1 MNGLVAAVVFLTA
14 VVVAVPLFRRAGFG
28 GVLGYLVTGALL
40 GPLGLGILSGTED
53 ARHVAEF
60 GVVLLMFLIGL
71 ELEPRRLWA
80 QRTAVFGL
88 GGAQVLAT
96 GAALAGAAHWSGST
110 RTPPSCSASR
120 SHCRPPP
127 SCCSSSAS
135 GASSPCGTAATRSP
149 CCCCRDL
156 AVLPLVALVPT
167 LGTGADGVGPDDS
180 PLVAALRLIAVV
192 AFLVAVS
199 RLVIRPLFRHVVATR
214 SEEVYVAASLLV
226 VCSAALVVHLAG
238 LSMSLGAFLAGM
250 LLADSQYRHQ
260 IEADVLPFKHLLLG
274 FFFASVGM
282 AADPRLLVTQPATI
296 VGLTMGLMAIKATL
310 AGLLALA
317 FGADRPSALRLGVV
331 LAQGGEFAFVLLSLA
346 RTHAL
351 LDAPTERTLIMVITL
366 SMAATPLLLG
376 AADRVLGRVR
386 PTPHAPPAAGE
397 PTAFVLIAGMGA
409 FGRGVAMVLRA
420 ARVPFV
426 AFDRDRDRVE
436 LARRLGIPVYV
447 GDGTRLDFL
456 RVVGLERASALVLAI
471 DDEAGSLR
479 LATLARAHAPGVDI
493 LARARSRL
501 HAHRLLALGAA
512 HVQRDVLPASLAIAD
527 RVLRHLGMDAPQAE
541 RLVAR
546 CRAFDEEVFARQQ
559 ALHEDEAAW
568 LADSREAAREL
579 EQMLELEMATA
590 DPTPN

>member
-1 MNGLVAAVVFLTA
+1 MTGLAAAVVFLTA
-14 VVVAVPLFRRAGFG
+14 VVVAVPVFRRAGLG
-28 GVLGYLVTGALL
+28 GVLGYLVTGAVL
-40 GPLGLGILSGTED
+40 GPLGLGVLSGNDE

-88 GGAQVLAT
+88 GGAQVVVT
-96 GAALAGAAHWSGST
+96 GAALAVAALWLGVDARPAVVLGLSLALSST
-110 RTPPSCSASR
+110 ALVLQLLGERRELTVRHGRDAF
-120 SHCRPPP
+120 
-127 SCCSSSAS
+127 AVLLLQ
-135 GASSPCGTAATRSP
+135 
-149 CCCCRDL
+149 DL

-167 LGTGADGVGPDDS
+167 LGSGPDGGTPDDS
-180 PLVAALRLIAVV
+180 PVVAALRLLAVV

-199 RLVIRPLFRHVVATR
+199 RLAIRPLFRHVVATR

-274 FFFASVGM
+274 LFFASVGM
-282 AADPRLLVTQPATI
+282 AADPRLLVTQPATLL
-296 VGLTMGLMAIKATL
+296 GLTVGLMAIKAVV
-310 AGLLALA
+310 AALLALA

-331 LAQGGEFAFVLLSLA
+331 LAQGGEFAFVLLTLA
-346 RTHAL
+346 RAHAL
-351 LDAPTERTLIMVITL
+351 LDGATERTLVMVITL
-366 SMAATPLLLG
+366 SMATTPLVLG
-376 AADRVLGRVR
+376 VVDRVLGRVR
-386 PTPHAPPAAGE
+386 RTPHEPPAAGE
-397 PTAFVLIAGMGA
+397 PTTFVLIAGMGA

-426 AFDRDRDRVE
+426 AFDRDRERVE
-436 LARRLGIPVYV
+436 LARRLGVPVYI

-456 RVVGLERASALVLAI
+456 RVAGLERATALVLAI
-471 DDEAGSLR
+471 DDEAASLR
-479 LATLARAHAPGVDI
+479 LATLARAHAPSLYV
-493 LARARSRL
+493 LARAHSRL

-527 RVLRHLGMDAPQAE
+527 RLLQRLGMDAQQAE
-541 RLVAR
+541 RLVER
-546 CRAFDEEVFARQQ
+546 CRAWDEEVFARQQ

-579 EQMLELEMATA
+579 EHLLELETATS

>member
-1 MNGLVAAVVFLTA
+1 MNGLAAAVVFLTA
-14 VVVAVPLFRRAGFG
+14 VVVAVPLFRRARLG

-40 GPLGLGILSGTED
+40 GPLGLGILPRTED

-96 GAALAGAAHWSGST
+96 GAALAVAAMWIGAGARPAIVLGLSLALSST
-110 RTPPSCSASR
+110 ALVLQLLGERRELTVRHGRDAF
-120 SHCRPPP
+120 
-127 SCCSSSAS
+127 AVLLLQ
-135 GASSPCGTAATRSP
+135 
-149 CCCCRDL
+149 DL

-167 LGTGADGVGPDDS
+167 LGGGPGVGTPDDS
-180 PLVAALRLIAVV
+180 PIVATLRLLAVV
-192 AFLVAVS
+192 AFLVALS
-199 RLVIRPLFRHVVATR
+199 RLAIRPLFRHVVATR

-274 FFFASVGM
+274 LFFASVGM
-282 AADPRLLVTQPATI
+282 AADPRLLITQPVAI
-296 VGLTMGLMAIKATL
+296 VGLTLGLMAIKASV

-317 FGADRPSALRLGVV
+317 FGAGGRSALRLGLV
-331 LAQGGEFAFVLLSLA
+331 LAQGGEFAFVILALA
-346 RTHAL
+346 RAHAL
-351 LDAPTERTLIMVITL
+351 LDDATERMLVMVITL
-366 SMAATPLLLG
+366 SMATTPLLL
-376 AADRVLGRVR
+376 AVADRVLGHVR
-386 PTPHAPPAAGE
+386 YASNEPAATDDV
-397 PTAFVLIAGMGA
+397 PAPVLIAGMGS

-420 ARVPFV
+420 AHVPFV

-436 LARRLGIPVYV
+436 LARRLGVPVCV

-456 RVVGLERASALVLAI
+456 RVLGLERAAALVLAI
-471 DDEAGSLR
+471 DDEAASLR
-479 LATLARAHAPGVDI
+479 LATLARAHAPDVAV

-501 HAHRLLALGAA
+501 HAHRLLTLGAA

-527 RVLRHLGMDAPQAE
+527 RVLRHLGMDVAE
-541 RLVAR
+541 AEHVVDR
-546 CRAFDEEVFARQQ
+546 CRAWDEEVFARQQ

-568 LADSREAAREL
+568 LADSREAAQEL
-579 EQMLELEMATA
+579 ERLLELDTAT
-590 DPTPN
+590 PEPPST